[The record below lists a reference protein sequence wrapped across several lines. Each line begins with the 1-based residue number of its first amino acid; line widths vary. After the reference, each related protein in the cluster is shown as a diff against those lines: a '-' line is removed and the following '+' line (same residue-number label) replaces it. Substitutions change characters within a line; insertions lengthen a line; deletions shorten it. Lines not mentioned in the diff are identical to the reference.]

1 MTTVTLGRTGITANK
16 NAFGALPIQRVE
28 KKEAVYI
35 LQKAFYNGI
44 NFFDSARGY
53 TDSEEKI
60 GMAFEHVRD
69 RLFISTKTHAK
80 NVETFWKD
88 LETSLKTL
96 RTDYIDIY
104 QFHNPDQAYLPGD
117 GTGMY
122 EAMVEAKKQGKIRFI
137 GITNH
142 RETIARKA
150 IESGCYDN
158 LQFPFSYLATDL
170 DIGLVKSCK
179 ELDVGFLAMKGM
191 SGGLI
196 TNSAAAYAYMSQYDN
211 VLPIWGVQRESEL
224 DEWISYNTS
233 PPALDD
239 AMRAVIEQDRKELIG
254 NFCRLRLLH
263 ALPRRHP
270 DQFRRAHDVH
280 AAPPALQA
288 LHHARR
294 AGRYGED
301 HRLPALLFLR
311 EPLPVQARHLGA
323 FGGQSEGLP
332 RIRQGARRRSRRIK
346 KIFREK

>member
-80 NVETFWKD
+80 NVEPFCKD
-88 LETSLKTL
+88 LEPSLKML
-96 RTDYIDIY
+96 RTDHIDIY
-104 QFHNPDQAYLPGD
+104 QFHNPDRAYLPGD

-254 NFCRLRLLH
+254 NFCRGCGYCMPCPVGIQINSAARMMFMLRRLPYKRFITPAAQADMEKITDCLH
-263 ALPRRHP
+263 CYSCASRCPYKL
-270 DQFRRAHDVH
+270 DT
-280 AAPPALQA
+280 
-288 LHHARR
+288 
-294 AGRYGED
+294 
-301 HRLPALLFLR
+301 PALLEANLKDYR
-311 EPLPVQARHLGA
+311 EFVKAHA
-323 FGGQSEGLP
+323 DEVEG
-332 RIRQGARRRSRRIK
+332 
-346 KIFREK
+346 

>member
-16 NAFGALPIQRVE
+16 NAFGALPIQRVD

-35 LQKAFYNGI
+35 LQKAFYNGV

-88 LETSLKTL
+88 LDTSLKML

-117 GTGMY
+117 GTWMY
-122 EAMVEAKKQGKIRFI
+122 EAMLEAKKQGKIRFI

-150 IESGCYDN
+150 IESGYYDN

-170 DIGLVKSCK
+170 DIGLVKTCK
-179 ELDVGFLAMKGM
+179 ELNVGFLAMKGM

-196 TNSAAAYAYMSQYDN
+196 TNSAAAYAFMSQFDN

-224 DEWISYNTS
+224 DEWISYNTA

-254 NFCRLRLLH
+254 NFCRGCGYCMPCPVGIQINSAARMMFMLRRLPYKRFITRAAQADMEKITDCLH
-263 ALPRRHP
+263 CYSCASRCPYKL
-270 DQFRRAHDVH
+270 DT
-280 AAPPALQA
+280 
-288 LHHARR
+288 
-294 AGRYGED
+294 
-301 HRLPALLFLR
+301 PALLEANLKDYR
-311 EPLPVQARHLGA
+311 EFVKAHA
-323 FGGQSEGLP
+323 DEVTD
-332 RIRQGARRRSRRIK
+332 
-346 KIFREK
+346 